1 MTSKVLEHQD
11 KAISTT
17 VEDESKDS
25 MWLDELTPRQI
36 VTELDKYIVGQ
47 DDAKKSVAIVLRD
60 RWRRQ
65 RQMCIRD
72 RSWIRIRRASAT
84 VTTLLFVRL
93 GSMS

>member
-47 DDAKKSVAIVLRD
+47 DDAKKSVAIVCLLYTSPSPRD
-60 RWRRQ
+60 
-65 RQMCIRD
+65 
-72 RSWIRIRRASAT
+72 
-84 VTTLLFVRL
+84 
-93 GSMS
+93 

>member
-47 DDAKKSVAIVLRD
+47 DDAKK
-60 RWRRQ
+60 
-65 RQMCIRD
+65 
-72 RSWIRIRRASAT
+72 
-84 VTTLLFVRL
+84 
-93 GSMS
+93 

>member
-36 VTELDKYIVGQ
+36 VTELDKHVHIHEVVNEALYLG
-47 DDAKKSVAIVLRD
+47 LRH
-60 RWRRQ
+60 
-65 RQMCIRD
+65 I
-72 RSWIRIRRASAT
+72 
-84 VTTLLFVRL
+84 
-93 GSMS
+93 

>member
-47 DDAKKSVAIVLRD
+47 DDAKKSVAIVLRN

-65 RQMCIRD
+65 RVEDEMRQEIAP
-72 RSWIRIRRASAT
+72 SNLI
-84 VTTLLFVRL
+84 LLSL
-93 GSMS
+93 IHI